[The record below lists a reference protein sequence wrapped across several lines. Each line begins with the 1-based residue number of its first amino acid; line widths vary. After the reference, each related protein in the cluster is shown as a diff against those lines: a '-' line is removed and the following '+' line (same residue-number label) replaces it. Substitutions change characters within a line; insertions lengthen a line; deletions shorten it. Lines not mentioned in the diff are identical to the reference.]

1 MKKLALIVS
10 FLIVSLVL
18 SATVV
23 EPERA
28 LQVAKSFVPS
38 QPALKKGTKKAIT
51 SESEIVYTHYMPKS
65 GKPAIYVVNIGDAFA
80 LVSADDVAHPIL
92 GYNNSKSWPK
102 DGNLPPQVKSFLDD
116 LAAQMEAAAGTTPD
130 AEILAEWQNPTKR
143 ARRSTKSTT
152 DNLPDSVGPLL
163 TTTWDQGQYY
173 NALCPEDQ
181 DGPDGHVYTGC
192 VATAMAQIINYWG
205 QKGQIKTRGI
215 HSYQSNYG
223 ELRVNYDS
231 TSYDFAHMPN
241 QLTASSTQQE
251 KDAVA
256 KLMYECGVALNMQ
269 YAPNAS
275 GAYDVTTRATLVNF
289 FCFSPNVSFAEKS
302 FFTTQQWTNL
312 MRINLANGHPVYYS
326 GSNETTGHAF
336 VCDGYATDDY
346 YHFNFGWGGAADGWY
361 LTDAVFGFN
370 KSQLALVDII
380 PEYSNIILNHPTEG
394 KSTFVVNEPMLYC
407 DANWNNAY
415 SSPMQHMGN
424 GVVLFVTKNEE
435 KEIFVDILNFD
446 ATQMYIYDVG
456 ESREFLRDLDN
467 GPNNDFSPIISS
479 SGSVEIDC
487 FYNTGEGF
495 QLAIGRRGDC
505 HNASNLTMKNI
516 EVEGQHAVLLDWYAY
531 DSVMQW
537 QIRYRNHE
545 INETYEMVTTCNH
558 SDTIY
563 ELSLGNTY
571 EFGVRAF
578 CDETHHS
585 EWNTIVKKVDVPLW
599 TDMVLNQPEGY
610 QEDDEGNVY
619 ISSAEGLTWLSVLV
633 NGLHGNDTLF
643 FNEKTISL
651 MADIDLSG
659 YRWFPIAGLETYYT
673 SFGGIFEGNNHTIS
687 NINVEDFRYG
697 GLFGA
702 VGRIAC
708 IRNVHLKG
716 GMISNAEYAGGLIGI
731 SWAREIVN
739 CSSDVCVKQSTF
751 AGALCGRIE
760 GLNYEHTVTMSN
772 CSASGKIYGG
782 TWNGGLIGSVSGS
795 AIVQNCYSVGFTYGN
810 VCVGGLIG
818 ALWHNAV
825 VRNCYFAGKIGTDEE
840 HTYNGKAIDSMS
852 PDCTTANIYNIN
864 SDFTPHPTIEN
875 IQILSL
881 PVTINDSTYNSL
893 LGALNAFVEEE
904 KSPMLCTW
912 VKDTSNTNNGYP
924 IFGERYKSKCYAP
937 EEVTISDATN
947 IGDTAVTTHIA
958 WKQQGDAVSWEILYV
973 TPSLSIDSGTIISTN
988 DNPFETTALPTG
1000 ELLDI
1005 YVRSV
1010 DGANNKSDWSI
1021 PLRYIPD
1028 ILHWKD
1034 VLTSKPEGFRVDHDY
1049 DEERDIDYYD
1059 VHVSSAEGLAWL
1071 AVELNKLYEYPDD
1084 FGMWS
1089 GRDQSQYSIVPGS
1102 DEFQIR
1108 TINLEADVDMSAYR
1122 WTPIRGEFVTSD
1134 STVGDLRVVFDGH
1147 GHTINGIYC
1156 NEKDD
1161 YQGFFRSMRWSTF
1174 KNTIFTNMHIRGL
1187 LYCGGIAAQIGWSQV
1202 YNCML
1207 TGKIDGYGFVGG
1219 ITGHS
1224 YRSYLNN
1231 MAFLGSISVR
1241 NDVSLPKNN
1250 WNFGGIVGS
1259 PCDKGSI
1266 NNAYVVSEPP
1276 SLPNSGIVAGV
1287 GDWQKQHRSNN
1298 TYALFYPTLLHLTGD
1313 NTDANSSFFE
1323 GSNYSWTLNTPPV
1336 INNVYYTDLVDALN
1350 AWVEAN
1356 DSNGVYR
1363 YWIADSLMINRGFPI
1378 FRAISNP
1385 TCVITFKNEDG
1396 TILQKDTLKI
1406 GAIPHYIGPTPTK
1419 SATPQYTYNF
1429 KGWKP
1434 EVVAVTGD
1442 AVYTAEFDSVVN
1454 QYTITF
1460 NNYDGTELQ
1469 SSKHDYGAM
1478 PAYAGVTPQRLTT
1491 AQYTYTFK
1499 GWSPEFVAI
1508 TSDAVYTA
1516 EFDSVVNKYLV
1527 VFIDERGVELKRD
1540 SVRYGDV
1547 AVAPIPKTYEGYE
1560 FIGWSNSFDY
1570 ITSDITILAYYEM
1583 AMYYIEFVD
1592 WDGTLLQG
1600 ESVWYNQLP
1609 VYHSAEPA
1617 HPSTQQY
1624 SYTFKGWIPTLVPAT
1639 EETIYVA
1646 DYDSILNRYSV
1657 SFTNEDGMLLQSDSV
1672 EYGAI
1677 PAYNGTTPQKSS
1689 TIQYTYTFKGWKPE
1703 VVAVSCDAVYTA
1715 EFDSV
1720 VNQYTITFM
1729 NADSTIMMSEPFAY
1743 GSMPSTHGDEPYK
1756 PITAEYTYFFVG
1768 WTPDFVPVTGDATY
1782 TPIFD
1787 SVLNTHVVTFVND
1800 FGTELKRD
1808 TVPYG
1813 FAAIAPI
1820 LSDIE
1825 GWDFIGWSVDFSHV
1839 TSDMVVTAQYEM
1851 QRFYIVFKNY
1861 DGTLLWDNMFF
1872 YNHMPEYNGETPP
1885 TRPTT
1890 PQYTYTFKGW
1900 TPSLAPV
1907 TKEAIYVAN
1916 YDSILNQYAITF
1928 LDEDGMPLM
1937 TDSVAYGTMPVFDS
1951 AIPTKSANEQYT
1963 YIFAGWTPEV
1973 VAVTQDAT
1981 YMAIYDSVRMYSWHV
1996 ESCNIAMGSI
2006 STVFTDTAYAE
2017 GTSLS
2022 AEAAPLS
2029 GYHFVKWNDGKTI
2042 NPYVLTI
2049 AADTYLLAIFAPNN
2063 TTIDETQVF
2072 PTTTTATFTW
2082 PLIVNGYTYTLT
2094 VYLDADMTI
2103 PFCDILFDESGHFVN
2118 RTLYKSAIRKAVQE
2132 GGAFTYT
2139 ITDLQP
2145 ETQYYFRMKAADIQN
2160 HLLNTDEGSFITK
2173 NTPSDM
2179 DNINAGV
2186 GENVKIFR
2194 NGHLYILRD
2203 GILYNAHGARVE

>member
-1 MKKLALIVS
+1 MKKLAFFIS
-10 FLIVSLVL
+10 FLIISLFL
-18 SATVV
+18 SAAVV

-28 LQVAKSFVPS
+28 VQVAQSFVPS
-38 QPALKKGTKKAIT
+38 TTVLKKGSKKAIT
-51 SESEIVYTHYMPKS
+51 PESKIVYTHYMPKS
-65 GKPAIYVVNIGDAFA
+65 GKPAIYVVNVGDAFA

-92 GYNNSKSWPK
+92 GYNYGKSWPK

-116 LAAQMEAAAGTTPD
+116 LAAQMEAASGTTPD
-130 AEILAEWQNPTKR
+130 AEILAEWQQPKSSSRRT
-143 ARRSTKSTT
+143 ARKAS

-173 NALCPEDQ
+173 NAMCPEDPN
-181 DGPDGHVYTGC
+181 GPDGHVYTGC

-380 PEYSNIILNHPTEG
+380 PEYGNIILDYPTEG

-407 DANWNNAY
+407 DVNWNNAY
-415 SSPMQHMGN
+415 SSQMQHLGL
-424 GVVLFVTKNEE
+424 GVVLFVAKKEE
-435 KEIFVDILNFD
+435 AIFVDILNFD

-782 TWNGGLIGSVSGS
+782 SWNGGLIGSVSGS

-1241 NDVSLPKNN
+1241 NDVSLPKYR
-1250 WNFGGIVGS
+1250 WNFGGLVGV
-1259 PCDKGSI
+1259 PGDKGSI

-1287 GDWQKQHRSNN
+1287 GDWQHQHRSNN

-1313 NTDANSSFFE
+1313 DTDANSSFFE

-1336 INNVYYTDLVDALN
+1336 INNLYYTDLVDALN

-1378 FRAISNP
+1378 FRAISDL
-1385 TCVITFKNEDG
+1385 TCVITFENEDG
-1396 TILQKDTLKI
+1396 TILQKDTLEI

-1419 SATPQYTYNF
+1419 SATTQYTYTFTGWTPEVVAVTGEAVYTAEFDSVVNQYTITFNNYDGTELQSGKLDYGSMPAYTGATPVKLATAQYTYTF

-1460 NNYDGTELQ
+1460 INYDGTELQSGKLDYGAMPAYNGATPQKLATTQYTYNFKGWKPEVVAVTGDAVYTAEFDSIVNQYTITFNNYDGTELQ
-1469 SSKHDYGAM
+1469 SGKFDYGSMPAYTGATPQKLANAQYAYTFKGWKPEVVAVTGNAVYTADFDSIVNQYTITFNNYDGTELQSGKFDYGAM
-1478 PAYAGVTPQRLTT
+1478 PAYTGATPQKLSNT
-1491 AQYTYTFK
+1491 QYTYTFK
-1499 GWSPEFVAI
+1499 GWNPEVVPV
-1508 TSDAVYTA
+1508 TGDAVYTA
-1516 EFDSVVNKYLV
+1516 EFDSVVNKY
-1527 VFIDERGVELKRD
+1527 
-1540 SVRYGDV
+1540 
-1547 AVAPIPKTYEGYE
+1547 T
-1560 FIGWSNSFDY
+1560 
-1570 ITSDITILAYYEM
+1570 
-1583 AMYYIEFVD
+1583 
-1592 WDGTLLQG
+1592 
-1600 ESVWYNQLP
+1600 
-1609 VYHSAEPA
+1609 
-1617 HPSTQQY
+1617 
-1624 SYTFKGWIPTLVPAT
+1624 
-1639 EETIYVA
+1639 
-1646 DYDSILNRYSV
+1646 
-1657 SFTNEDGMLLQSDSV
+1657 
-1672 EYGAI
+1672 
-1677 PAYNGTTPQKSS
+1677 
-1689 TIQYTYTFKGWKPE
+1689 
-1703 VVAVSCDAVYTA
+1703 
-1715 EFDSV
+1715 
-1720 VNQYTITFM
+1720 
-1729 NADSTIMMSEPFAY
+1729 
-1743 GSMPSTHGDEPYK
+1743 
-1756 PITAEYTYFFVG
+1756 
-1768 WTPDFVPVTGDATY
+1768 
-1782 TPIFD
+1782 
-1787 SVLNTHVVTFVND
+1787 
-1800 FGTELKRD
+1800 
-1808 TVPYG
+1808 
-1813 FAAIAPI
+1813 
-1820 LSDIE
+1820 
-1825 GWDFIGWSVDFSHV
+1825 
-1839 TSDMVVTAQYEM
+1839 
-1851 QRFYIVFKNY
+1851 
-1861 DGTLLWDNMFF
+1861 
-1872 YNHMPEYNGETPP
+1872 
-1885 TRPTT
+1885 
-1890 PQYTYTFKGW
+1890 
-1900 TPSLAPV
+1900 
-1907 TKEAIYVAN
+1907 
-1916 YDSILNQYAITF
+1916 ITF
-1928 LDEDGMPLM
+1928 LDEDGTVL
-1937 TDSVAYGTMPVFDS
+1937 SAQQWNYGATPTCDE
-1951 AIPTKSANEQYT
+1951 PTKPATAQYT
-1963 YIFAGWTPEV
+1963 YTFAGWTPEVTQVTGAATYTATYTATLRKYTVTFLDEDGTVLSSQQWNYGATPTCDEPTKPATAQYTYTFAGWTPEVTQVTGAATYTATYTATLRKYTVTFLDEDGTVLSSQQWNYGATPTCDEPTKPATAQYTYTFAGWTPEV
-1973 VAVTQDAT
+1973 VKVTGAAT
-1981 YMAIYDSVRMYSWHV
+1981 YTAIYSSVLNKYRITFEVKGDPTRSYTLENV
-1996 ESCNIAMGSI
+1996 PYGTLI
-2006 STVFTDTAYAE
+2006 STLVDQVKEALGGDTFEDEKYIYTYQGLENVGPTDIVTANATY
-2017 GTSLS
+2017 
-2022 AEAAPLS
+2022 
-2029 GYHFVKWNDGKTI
+2029 
-2042 NPYVLTI
+2042 YVLYSKTEKSSTGI
-2049 AADTYLLAIFAPNN
+2049 GNVSDGVS
-2063 TTIDETQVF
+2063 TTRKRFID
-2072 PTTTTATFTW
+2072 
-2082 PLIVNGYTYTLT
+2082 
-2094 VYLDADMTI
+2094 
-2103 PFCDILFDESGHFVN
+2103 
-2118 RTLYKSAIRKAVQE
+2118 
-2132 GGAFTYT
+2132 
-2139 ITDLQP
+2139 
-2145 ETQYYFRMKAADIQN
+2145 
-2160 HLLNTDEGSFITK
+2160 
-2173 NTPSDM
+2173 
-2179 DNINAGV
+2179 GV
-2186 GENVKIFR
+2186 
-2194 NGHLYILRD
+2194 LYIEHD
-2203 GILYNAHGARVE
+2203 GLLFNAQGARVK